1 MINISKIYDQKYTML
16 LDQMYQKV
24 DQQNISDDKDQ
35 PQDVNGYLGQ
45 TKFYRT
51 RVDLVPITEDEI
63 FQVFAQDNK
72 LKSIMMTIKEI
83 DKDHNGF
90 VTSTELD
97 DIMKLYYRAELSGK
111 ELLPF
116 INKFASPQNRILIHY
131 KSFQSYV
138 KKKVMK
144 AEQEIQE
151 KKKKIETAL
160 KSKTLVNER
169 IKDLQGQVEKI
180 SENERGI

>member
-1 MINISKIYDQKYTML
+1 MINISKIYDQKYTIL

-51 RVDLVPITEDEI
+51 RVDLLPITEDEI
-63 FQVFAQDNK
+63 FQVFAHDNK
-72 LKSIMMTIKEI
+72 LKSIMLTIKEI

-97 DIMKLYYRAELSGK
+97 DIIKLYYRAELMDK
-111 ELLPF
+111 DLLPF
-116 INKFASPQNRILIHY
+116 IGKFASLQNRILIHY
-131 KSFQSYV
+131 KSFQSHV
-138 KKKVMK
+138 KKNVMK
-144 AEQEIQE
+144 VEQEMQE
-151 KKKKIETAL
+151 KKRRYDIAL
-160 KSKTLVNER
+160 KS
-169 IKDLQGQVEKI
+169 
-180 SENERGI
+180 